1 MPTLLSL
8 SPWNNGP
15 ASIACAALAFSV
27 STALVRPISREISV
41 FELVFVRSLLSI
53 LLSVAIAASQQQPHQ
68 QPHQQRDHL
77 ALLGSP
83 ENRTLLMTR
92 GLSGG
97 LAMTVY
103 YLSIQRLL
111 LAEAMSLL
119 FLNPA
124 IVALLGYAVLGER
137 LNWRQVGG
145 IFTSLAGM
153 LFVVRPPVDEPWS
166 VDRASGVA
174 FGVMSAF
181 LASTAYVSIR
191 KIGKKEDALTIAA
204 YFHSISLATSIV
216 GMGLFAPPVVPG
228 LVDTVYMV
236 SIASCSFLAQL
247 LISRGFQLTS
257 VAVGS
262 AVNYVQVVFGAVFG
276 GC

>member
-53 LLSVAIAASQQQPHQ
+53 LLSVAIAASQQQPQ
-68 QPHQQRDHL
+68 QQRDHL
-77 ALLGSP
+77 ALFGSP

-137 LNWRQVGG
+137 LNRRQVGG

-153 LFVVRPPVDEPWS
+153 LFVVRPAVHEPWS
-166 VDRASGVA
+166 VDFDRASGVA

-228 LVDTVYMV
+228 LVDTAYMV

-262 AVNYVQVVFGAVFG
+262 AVNYAQVVFGAVFG